1 MKNISQFL
9 VLCVLFQS
17 IAWAAPKDSLK
28 TIVDE
33 HRYALTVEWD
43 QKDQAQYIEIKD
55 SFDFN
60 ILRVIQAE
68 GLMLGDIQEY
78 LSENSFN
85 LKLTQES
92 LTRIEHAGNISA
104 IELKKILEHSLNQTY
119 MRGSQWAPEVTAVIG
134 ITVLTLLFG
143 AMMLAK
149 SYADECHSSN
159 SYNPNNVPYTC
170 E

>member
-43 QKDQAQYIEIKD
+43 QKDQVQYKKIMD

-60 ILRVIQAE
+60 ILRVIQQE

-78 LSENSFN
+78 LTENSYN

-92 LTRIEHAGNISA
+92 LTRIQHAGDMSA
-104 IELKKILEHSLNQTY
+104 KELKKVLEHNLNQTY

-134 ITVLTLLFG
+134 ISVLALLFG
-143 AMMLAK
+143 AMMIAK
-149 SYADECHSSN
+149 SYAEECHSSN